1 VSDLVSHLA
10 AREAAAAVSA
20 GGRFEYTKRNLYY
33 ELVRRGAYPAPVGDP
48 AHAFDVFRH
57 ALRGAEREHGKL
69 SGLIRPSRASPDVI
83 EGPVSAGPDLFDYA
97 VRRAL
102 VFDRLD
108 VFLLFVRNGFHR
120 KLEIALVVAPD
131 FPGYVW
137 RSLERQIALGHKTVF
152 YAVHDGNRAGYR
164 MRRELREAL
173 AARGAAPPR
182 SEGGAPVAARVLDI
196 GLSFPQAFQLGVPV
210 RSLGK
215 ETPGVREGDIDPE
228 AQLLLK
234 AGSYAHLEEM
244 PPHALMSWAY
254 GRLARKHEEVGFG

>member
-1 VSDLVSHLA
+1 VSAPLSHVAAEEA
-10 AREAAAAVSA
+10 ARAVSA

-48 AHAFDVFRH
+48 AQAFEAFRET
-57 ALRGAEREHGKL
+57 LRAAEREHGKL
-69 SGLIRPSRASPDVI
+69 GGLIRPSHTPTGVL
-83 EGPVSAGPDLFDYA
+83 EGPSADPDLFDYA

-120 KLEIALVVAPD
+120 RLEIALVVAPD

-137 RSLERQIALGHKTVF
+137 RSLERQIALGHKTAF
-152 YAVHDGNRAGYR
+152 YAVHDASRAGYR

-173 AARGAAPPR
+173 AARSGARAP
-182 SEGGAPVAARVLDI
+182 SRVLDV
-196 GLSFPQAFQLGVPV
+196 GLTFPQAFQLGVPV

-215 ETPGVREGDIDPE
+215 ETPGVKEGDIDPE

-234 AGSYAHLEEM
+234 GGSYAHLEEM